1 MFGFSKKR
9 DFERMEATFIKFQT
23 LVFLFLKDEK
33 YNPHLSGLKD
43 DERKIFIGALTNYL
57 FATKARKEHLEKFE
71 YDEIRDA
78 GDDLLEN
85 NYELCEIIVQ
95 SVKVKLLITKKHPE
109 EDLRAG
115 NYSAFLMLRDE
126 NFIKPTPDN
135 YDALLYKAYQ
145 WLPKS
150 VLSQIKSE

>member
-23 LVFLFLKDEK
+23 LVFLLLKDEK

-43 DERKIFIGALTNYL
+43 DERKIFIGALINYL
-57 FATKARKEHLEKFE
+57 FATKRREEHLEKFE
-71 YDEIRDA
+71 YGEISEA

-85 NYELCEIIVQ
+85 NYKLCEIIVQ

-109 EDLRAG
+109 EDLLVG
-115 NYSAFLMLRDE
+115 IYSSFLMLKDE
-126 NFIKPTPDN
+126 NLVKPSPDN
-135 YDALLYKAYQ
+135 YDALLYKTYQ

-150 VLSQIKSE
+150 VLSQVNIK

>member
-23 LVFLFLKDEK
+23 LVFLLLKDEK

-57 FATKARKEHLEKFE
+57 FATKRRKEHLEKFE
-71 YDEIRDA
+71 YDQISDA
-78 GDDLLEN
+78 GDDLLKN
-85 NYELCEIIVQ
+85 NDELCEIIVQ
-95 SVKVKLLITKKHPE
+95 SVKVKQLITKKHPE
-109 EDLRAG
+109 EDIFVG
-115 NYSAFLMLRDE
+115 QYSAFLMLRDDYWE
-126 NFIKPTPDN
+126 KPTPDN
-135 YDALLYKAYQ
+135 YDALLYKAYK

-150 VLSQIKSE
+150 VLSQVNIK